1 MFNVLVFHTESLKS
15 QMNQIYLIYHC
26 SSLSA
31 VRTTSPISPT
41 GTYKPT
47 VRAPFWSSRV
57 TTPVIP
63 SGWATRRP
71 PLCGTMTLYAPIG
84 GVPTR
89 PWKGPRS
96 RPTCCRPPTGMNFS
110 AGAEA
115 AVGGNLQVR
124 RPRGERKKVF
134 SDFISAHSL
143 SPRWHA
149 QCHINRTWEFY
160 FIFFFP
166 KHVSGCVAQ
175 GEGTVGALIVLQMSL
190 TIQMLELAQTGHSR
204 EQSVLLLTFFFF
216 FLKTR
221 VYTVCMTDV
230 TSVFLFERML
240 VMVCV
245 CVCALVMIPCFTA
258 STFVDLLSADL
269 GSSSCTVHNSWHFWI
284 KAWYFYYYYF
294 FSFFFKKKM
303 CCYICLSVHFSI
315 CACLPSGI

>member
-15 QMNQIYLIYHC
+15 QMIQNYLIYHC

-84 GVPTR
+84 GVPKR

-115 AVGGNLQVR
+115 AVGGGTCRSDGHGVKETEAK
-124 RPRGERKKVF
+124 ERKCSQTLF
-134 SDFISAHSL
+134 QSSL
-143 SPRWHA
+143 
-149 QCHINRTWEFY
+149 CH
-160 FIFFFP
+160 
-166 KHVSGCVAQ
+166 
-175 GEGTVGALIVLQMSL
+175 
-190 TIQMLELAQTGHSR
+190 LAD
-204 EQSVLLLTFFFF
+204 
-216 FLKTR
+216 
-221 VYTVCMTDV
+221 M
-230 TSVFLFERML
+230 
-240 VMVCV
+240 
-245 CVCALVMIPCFTA
+245 
-258 STFVDLLSADL
+258 
-269 GSSSCTVHNSWHFWI
+269 
-284 KAWYFYYYYF
+284 
-294 FSFFFKKKM
+294 
-303 CCYICLSVHFSI
+303 LSVI
-315 CACLPSGI
+315 